1 MAETQGVRLMAIS
14 LRISVPRMTVR
25 PLGPVVLFVA
35 ERAYAAALRNWG
47 ADEADRLALAV
58 AWGRYTV
65 ADAHA
70 ELATFL
76 AWQAEKAGIK
86 TVSCRKLAAAML
98 DDALAELDAAHE
110 LVCRE
115 IVEAVHLSLD
125 TAPDDFEGASSAAIA
140 VARSHQ
146 APPKLIAAGM
156 RIAMRER

>member
-1 MAETQGVRLMAIS
+1 MAIS

-58 AWGRYTV
+58 SWGRYTV
-65 ADAHA
+65 ADALA

-86 TVSCRKLAAAML
+86 TVSCRKLAAEML
-98 DDALAELDAAHE
+98 ADELAELDARHRSVLQE
-110 LVCRE
+110 M
-115 IVEAVHLSLD
+115 IEAVQRVFAVNRRATLQ
-125 TAPDDFEGASSAAIA
+125 AAMAAADIA
-140 VARSHQ
+140 ESEN
-146 APPKLIAAGM
+146 APPDLIDSAF
-156 RIAMRER
+156 RIARWRTRKGA